1 MTEKRKPH
9 NKGGRVG
16 VWLRGGLDLTGCP
29 VFPLPW
35 ERRAVSSQPGS
46 RPEQQA
52 LLHQW
57 HADGDLITK
66 PGKRGWSL
74 TAWKAA
80 KFQSPRREW
89 C

>member
-1 MTEKRKPH
+1 MTEKEATH
-9 NKGGRVG
+9 KGGRVR
-16 VWLRGGLDLTGCP
+16 VWLKDGLDLTGCP
-29 VFPLPW
+29 LLALPW

-57 HADGDLITK
+57 HGDLITK
-66 PGKRGWSL
+66 LGKRGWSR

-80 KFQSPRREW
+80 KFQSLRRGW